1 MASQAK
7 TPLMRQ
13 YHSIKSDVPDAL
25 LLFHLGDFYELFYDD
40 AIVASRDLG
49 ITLTSR
55 GKEKGEPVPMCGTP
69 SDQHDNTAGMGCAWP
84 AAFPG
89 GSSVR

>member
-1 MASQAK
+1 MAPQAK

-13 YHSIKSDVPDAL
+13 YHSIKSNVPDTL

-49 ITLTSR
+49 ISQPGR
-55 GKEKGEPVPMCGTP
+55 SGTM
-69 SDQHDNTAGMGCAWP
+69 NR
-84 AAFPG
+84 F
-89 GSSVR
+89 